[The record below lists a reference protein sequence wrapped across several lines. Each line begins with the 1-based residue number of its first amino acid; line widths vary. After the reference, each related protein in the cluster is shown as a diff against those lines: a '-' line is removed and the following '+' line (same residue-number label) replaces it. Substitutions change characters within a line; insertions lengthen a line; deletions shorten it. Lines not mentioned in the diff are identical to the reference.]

1 MKKAGKFILILT
13 IILTL
18 GSYVTPTLFNGNTN
32 TVEAATKRK
41 TVKEGMVT
49 YTIYPINRYFT
60 PTEVKKIV
68 TAYNKD
74 SNSSISKIIKTAIGT
89 IAPVGLTLLAQ
100 DISNTAMMKPFISA
114 QAKNKGVRMKYE
126 YWSGNTSQSVYKI
139 KNKSITIE

>member
-1 MKKAGKFILILT
+1 MKKTGKFILILT

-18 GSYVTPTLFNGNTN
+18 GSYVTPTLFNGNT
-32 TVEAATKRK
+32 VEAATTRK

-74 SNSSISKIIKTAIGT
+74 QNSAVSKIIKTALGANLPI
-89 IAPVGLTLLAQ
+89 GLTLLAQ
-100 DISNTAMMKPFISA
+100 DISNTSMMKPFISA
-114 QAKNKGVRMKYE
+114 AAKKKGVRMKYE

-139 KNKSITIE
+139 KNKSVTVE